1 MNQRLVKIG
10 DILNIY
16 NSYVTLF
23 AQLQKDSGNYSIVFH
38 DPVEKKIIQL
48 FDHQFATLYK
58 EIVTDF
64 TLGMTTGSIVG
75 LARERTPA
83 DIWQSDTL
91 ERNMQDKNSLHQG
104 IRRIVE
110 QEDGIPVFVNSIQV
124 IGNIAPALAYC
135 LRGNSIQIQGV
146 LQKYAVIQRQ
156 ILREISKGKPQPKH
170 NELIRSYSAGEGYKS
185 ENRLRS
191 IQARLDALDEAHKHD
206 YGG

>member
-1 MNQRLVKIG
+1 MNQGLVKIG

-23 AQLQKDSGNYSIVFH
+23 AQLKKDSENYSIVFH
-38 DPVEKKIIQL
+38 DPVQKRIIQL
-48 FDHQFATLYK
+48 FDHQFATLYR

-110 QEDGIPVFVNSIQV
+110 QEDGIPVFVNSIHI

-135 LRGNSIQIQGV
+135 LRGNSTQIHKI
-146 LQKYAVIQRQ
+146 LQKYTVIQRQ
-156 ILREISKGKPQPKH
+156 ILREISKGKPQPHH
-170 NELIRSYSAGEGYKS
+170 NELLRSYSAGEGYKS

-191 IQARLDALDEAHKHD
+191 IQARLDALDEANKRSSA
-206 YGG
+206 G